1 MSNSIPSNSNFKGI
15 GCQLG
20 GLTLNG
26 NVANGTAQSVTFVT
40 INDPTVIQNPGPIT
54 PGTVVGYLKVVIGN
68 PNTPSVVGIDFTKP
82 FFIPL
87 FQ

>member
-26 NVANGTAQSVTFVT
+26 NILNGTAQSATFVT
-40 INDPTVIQNPGPIT
+40 INDPAVIQNPGPID
-54 PGTVVGYLKVVIGN
+54 PATVVGYLKVVIGN
-68 PNTPSVVGIDFTKP
+68 PNTPSGIIDFTKP

>member
-1 MSNSIPSNSNFKGI
+1 MSNSIPNNSNFKGI
-15 GCQLG
+15 SCQLG

-26 NVANGTAQSVTFVT
+26 NYSNGTAQSLTFVT
-40 INDPTVIQNPGPIT
+40 INDPAVIQHHVDSSGT
-54 PGTVVGYLKVVIGN
+54 PVGYLQVSIGN
-68 PNTPSVVGIDFTKP
+68 ANSTPQMGVDFTKP

>member
-26 NVANGTAQSVTFVT
+26 NILNGTAQSATFVT
-40 INDPTVIQNPGPIT
+40 INDPTVIQNPGPDNNV
-54 PGTVVGYLKVVIGN
+54 TVVGYLKVVIGN
-68 PNTPSVVGIDFTKP
+68 PNTPPSGIIDFTKP

>member
-1 MSNSIPSNSNFKGI
+1 MSNNIPSNSNFKEV

-40 INDPTVIQNPGPIT
+40 INDPTVIQNPGPII

-68 PNTPSVVGIDFTKP
+68 PNSTPQGGIDFTKP

>member
-26 NVANGTAQSVTFVT
+26 NILNGTAQSITFVT
-40 INDPTVIQNPGPIT
+40 VNDPTVIQNPGPTT

-68 PNTPSVVGIDFTKP
+68 PNSTPQAGIDFTKP

>member
-1 MSNSIPSNSNFKGI
+1 MSNSIPSNSNFKGV

-26 NVANGTAQSVTFVT
+26 NILNGTAQSATFVT
-40 INDPTVIQNPGPIT
+40 INDPTVIQNPGPDDNVT
-54 PGTVVGYLKVVIGN
+54 AVGYLKIIIGN
-68 PNTPSVVGIDFTKP
+68 VNTPSAGGIDFTKP

>member
-26 NVANGTAQSVTFVT
+26 NILNGTAQSATFVT
-40 INDPTVIQNPGPIT
+40 INDPTVIQNPGPIDAV
-54 PGTVVGYLKVVIGN
+54 TVVGYLKVIIGN
-68 PNTPSVVGIDFTKP
+68 PNTPSGGGIDFTKP